1 MRTLLILI
9 ILLFPNVSMSNNIY
23 KKIETLSIEI
33 EKEVI
38 KWRHHIHK
46 NPELSNREY
55 KTAEYVSKHLVGL
68 GLEVKNNIAHT
79 GVVAVLYGNKP
90 GKTVAL
96 RADMDA
102 LPVVERVNIPFASK
116 VKTIYKDIEVGVMHA
131 CGHDTHVAI
140 LMGVAS
146 VLSEL
151 KNEIQG
157 TVKFIFQPAEEG
169 PPEGENGGA
178 ELMVKEGVLKNPN
191 VDAVFGLHI
200 SSNLP
205 VNKVAYKPGGALAS
219 ATSFEIKI
227 KGRQAHGSA
236 PWAGADPIVAG
247 AQIINNLQTIVSRSL
262 DLTKEAKNNKP

>member
-1 MRTLLILI
+1 MG
-9 ILLFPNVSMSNNIY
+9 NNIY
-23 KKIETLSIEI
+23 KKIEILSIEI

-55 KTAEYVSKHLVGL
+55 KTAEYVSKHLIGL
-68 GLEVKNNIAHT
+68 GLEVKKNIAHT
-79 GVVAVLYGNKP
+79 GVVAVLHGNKS

-151 KNEIQG
+151 KNEIKG
-157 TVKFIFQPAEEG
+157 TVKFIFQPAEEN
-169 PPEGENGGA
+169 EAGGRVMCEDGLF
-178 ELMVKEGVLKNPN
+178 ELFPVEAVSGMHNQPGLPLGQFGVR
-191 VDAVFGLHI
+191 V
-200 SSNLP
+200 
-205 VNKVAYKPGGALAS
+205 GG
-219 ATSFEIKI
+219 
-227 KGRQAHGSA
+227 QY
-236 PWAGADPIVAG
+236 V
-247 AQIINNLQTIVSRSL
+247 
-262 DLTKEAKNNKP
+262 NNKRIAISLKHIQRIDAH

>member
-9 ILLFPNVSMSNNIY
+9 ILLSPNISMGNNIY

-55 KTAEYVSKHLVGL
+55 KTAEYVSKHLIGL
-68 GLEVKNNIAHT
+68 GLEVKKNIAHT
-79 GVVAVLYGNKP
+79 GVVAVLHGNKS
-90 GKTVAL
+90 GKT
-96 RADMDA
+96 
-102 LPVVERVNIPFASK
+102 VVERVNIPFASK

-151 KNEIQG
+151 KNEIKG

-169 PPEGENGGA
+169 PPEGEEGGGRRDRLHPA
-178 ELMVKEGVLKNPN
+178 RPEGR
-191 VDAVFGLHI
+191 
-200 SSNLP
+200 
-205 VNKVAYKPGGALAS
+205 PGRHQ
-219 ATSFEIKI
+219 IPQ
-227 KGRQAHGSA
+227 GRVH
-236 PWAGADPIVAG
+236 
-247 AQIINNLQTIVSRSL
+247 
-262 DLTKEAKNNKP
+262 